1 MTTTFKMPE
10 KTHFPVDSRM
20 GHTDEALK
28 QALRDVLEQAAQLFQ
43 GNIGFCHDPM
53 GQEALNKVED
63 EIRKMIGEIK

>member
-28 QALRDVLEQAAQLFQ
+28 QALCDVLERAAQA
-43 GNIGFCHDPM
+43 CD
-53 GQEALNKVED
+53 EVEKYPSLGPRHCA
-63 EIRKMIGEIK
+63 ESIRAMIGKIK